1 MGLSYNPSIVVDGL
15 QYALDVA
22 NPKCYSGSGNT
33 TFDLTGRVLPGA
45 LTNGPT
51 YNSNLGGFL
60 SFDGTNDYLAVPD
73 SNLLDLGANFTISA
87 WIKLNDLSN
96 KAFSGIFGATD
107 VNTNV
112 ATLGYYFMWYRD
124 NIYGINAKSLMLQF
138 GKNAWAWNVYS
149 SDTNSINDFNIH
161 HVAVTVSSANTNNP
175 TVSFYI
181 DGVLKNTTWWGSST
195 KAAINYAS
203 DVSSVRV
210 AHVFSPSNTSYYNI
224 NGSLNVYNLQ
234 VYKRTLSAAEILQN
248 YNANRGRYL
257 YNADIATNGLVYN
270 IDAGNY
276 LSYPTTG
283 TVWNGIGGS
292 GSTYNSVLTNGPTFS
307 GSGSTG
313 VISFD
318 GTNDYATV
326 NTNLLSGYSSGTI
339 AAFIKFSGASP
350 FGTIFLRQ
358 HGGVDTYNA
367 FTTGYLVTGYGDR
380 TAGTAG
386 RLYYQNQ
393 NNGQKIQSISVLS
406 SNVWYYITLT
416 FSSTNAKIYI
426 NGNLDNTVSGNF
438 LSPSDLVTDPRIGSY
453 AGLEYL
459 ASSISS
465 FQIYNRALSQAEV
478 IQNYDAFRGR
488 F

>member
-1 MGLSYNPSIVVDGL
+1 MGLNYNPNLVVDGL
-15 QYALDVA
+15 QYAFDAA
-22 NPKCYSGSGNT
+22 NPKSYSGSGNT
-33 TFDLTGRVLPGA
+33 IYDLTGRILPGA
-45 LTNGPT
+45 LTNGPA

-87 WIKLNDLSN
+87 WIKLNDLTTAQQSIFN
-96 KAFSGIFGATD
+96 SMDVAVNSQTKGIAL
-107 VNTNV
+107 V
-112 ATLGYYFMWYRD
+112 WWRD
-124 NIYGINAKSLMLQF
+124 NLYGVNPKSLMLQF
-138 GKNAWAWNVYS
+138 GMAGWAWNVYS
-149 SDTNSINDFNIH
+149 SDANTINDLNIH
-161 HVAVTVSSANTNNP
+161 HVVVTVTAANTNNP
-175 TVSFYI
+175 TISFYL
-181 DGVLKNTTWWGSST
+181 DGVLKNTTWWNQSS
-195 KAAINYAS
+195 KAAINYSS
-203 DVSSVRV
+203 DTSALRV
-210 AHVFSPSNTSYYNI
+210 AHLYTPGDPNYVNTFANI
-224 NGSLNVYNLQ
+224 NVYNLQ
-234 VYKRTLSAAEILQN
+234 VYKRALSAAEILQN
-248 YNANRGRYL
+248 YNANRGRYF
-257 YNADIATNGLVYN
+257 YNVDIVTNGLVYN

-283 TVWNGIGGS
+283 TVWYGIGGS

-350 FGTIFLRQ
+350 YGTIFLRQ

-367 FTTGYLVTGYGDR
+367 FTTGYVVTGYGDR

-406 SNVWYYITLT
+406 SNVWYYITLA

-453 AGLEYL
+453 AGFEYL

-478 IQNYDAFRGR
+478 IQNFDTLKGR

>member
-1 MGLSYNPSIVVDGL
+1 VGLNYNPSIIVNGL
-15 QYALDVA
+15 QYALDLGNA
-22 NPKCYSGSGNT
+22 KCYPGSGNT
-33 TFDLTGRVLPGA
+33 AYDLTGQVGLAA

-51 YNSNLGGFL
+51 YNSNLNGFL
-60 SFDGTNDYLAVPD
+60 SFDGTNDYLAIPD
-73 SNLLDLGANFTISA
+73 AKLLDLGAEFTISA
-87 WIKLNDLSN
+87 WIKLNDLTTAYHCIFNSLNLNGSN
-96 KAFSGIFGATD
+96 TYGIA
-107 VNTNV
+107 
-112 ATLGYYFMWYRD
+112 LMWFRD
-124 NIYGINAKSLMLQF
+124 NSVGINAKSLMIQY
-138 GKNAWAWNVYS
+138 GMNAAAWNVYS
-149 SDTNSINDFNIH
+149 SDTNTINDLNIH
-161 HVAVTVSSANTNNP
+161 HVVVSVSAANTNNP
-175 TVSFYI
+175 SVSFYL
-181 DGVLKNTTWWGSST
+181 DGILKTTTWWGQST
-195 KAAINYAS
+195 KTAISYSS
-203 DVSSVRV
+203 DTSAIRI
-210 AHVFSPSNTSYYNI
+210 AHVYTPANASYYNTFG
-224 NGSLNVYNLQ
+224 NLNVYNLQ
-234 VYKRTLSAAEILQN
+234 IYKRALSASEITQN
-248 YNANRGRYL
+248 YYANRGRYI
-257 YNADIATNGLVYN
+257 YNVDIVTNGLVYN
-270 IDAGNY
+270 VDAGNY
-276 LSYPTTG
+276 LSYPATG
-283 TVWNGIGGS
+283 TVWYGIGGS

-350 FGTIFLRQ
+350 YGTIFLRQ
-358 HGGVDTYNA
+358 HGGLDTYNA
-367 FTTGYLVTGYGDR
+367 FTTGYVVTGYGDR

-453 AGLEYL
+453 AGFEYL